1 MKVRYFILLCF
12 TVIFSAC
19 NESNSKTV
27 DGSDSTVSK
36 QADSPEILYSF
47 AFVGCN
53 RVDRHD
59 TDKKEATDASTA
71 NLSALKRIYTDISN
85 LERQPELFFFLGD
98 LVLGEST
105 LENLDSQLEAWVKLY
120 TNKSFSAISDSSI
133 EMVAVPGNHEMLTYA
148 DHGIPNH
155 SEWPLQGATAIWMKH
170 MQPFLPSDREY
181 ISGLDSLINQATFS
195 FVRNHIGFIVMNTDT
210 YNAPTKENPY
220 GLEGIIP
227 LQWISDKVK
236 AYQADESIEHIFV
249 LGHKPYY
256 VGGQPQTG
264 HKGLPQG
271 PELWPLL
278 QEHQVLAML
287 SAHEHDYQRMQP
299 QGEGT
304 YQIIA
309 GNGGSP
315 YGGATFFGY
324 TIINI
329 LSNGEVELQ
338 SKGFDIGEPYYQAV
352 PENKMTVRDSTILS
366 WTKNANS
373 YVK

>member
-1 MKVRYFILLCF
+1 MQFYTILCITAICF
-12 TVIFSAC
+12 AC
-19 NESNSKTV
+19 IESNKKAA
-27 DGSDSTVSK
+27 GSSDLTESN
-36 QADSPEILYSF
+36 QAETSEILYSF

-53 RVDRHD
+53 RVDY
-59 TDKKEATDASTA
+59 TDRNNLEATDVTTA
-71 NLSALKRIYTDISN
+71 NLSALKRIYRDISN
-85 LERQPELFFFLGD
+85 LKRQPELFFFLGD

-120 TNKSFSAISDSSI
+120 KNKAFSPISDSSI

-148 DHGIPNH
+148 DYGIPNQT
-155 SEWPLQGATAIWMKH
+155 EWPLKGATAIWMKH
-170 MQPFLPSDREY
+170 MQPFIPSDREQ
-181 ISGLDSLINQATFS
+181 ITGPDSLDNQATFT
-195 FVRNHIGFIVMNTDT
+195 FTRDHIGFIIMNTDT

-220 GLEGIIP
+220 GEEGMIP
-227 LQWISDKVK
+227 LQWISDKIKVF
-236 AYQADESIEHIFV
+236 QADESIEHIFV

-256 VGGQPQTG
+256 VGGQPETG
-264 HKGLPQG
+264 HRGLPQG

-315 YGGATFFGY
+315 NGGATFFGY

-329 LSNGEVELQ
+329 LRNGEVELL
-338 SKGFDIGEPYYQAV
+338 SKGFDIGDPYYQDV
-352 PENKMTVRDSTILS
+352 PENKITIRDSTILT
-366 WTKNANS
+366 WTKNANP